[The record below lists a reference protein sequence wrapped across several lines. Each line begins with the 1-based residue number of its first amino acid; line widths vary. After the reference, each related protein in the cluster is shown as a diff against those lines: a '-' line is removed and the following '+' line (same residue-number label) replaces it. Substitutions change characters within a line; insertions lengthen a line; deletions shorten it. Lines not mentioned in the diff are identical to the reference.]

1 MILFFKSKTTAIK
14 QIISDF
20 FERFGISGAALIL
33 TVEFIWIASV
43 VVPVLVV
50 ISFLFNATK
59 AWMAVLPGFLGAFT
73 FLIVLTIGGLAATL
87 PSVYLGK
94 WRESIWQWMER
105 RHPVLESRQ
114 PAQRPAPLFPH
125 GLDIQDAD

>member
-1 MILFFKSKTTAIK
+1 MTLFFKSKTTAIK

-20 FERFGISGAALIL
+20 FERFGVSGAALIL

-50 ISFLFNATK
+50 ISLLFNATN

-73 FLIVLTIGGLAATL
+73 FLIVLTIGGKLFGIWGL
-87 PSVYLGK
+87 ILGIPIVNYVF
-94 WRESIWQWMER
+94 RHAI
-105 RHPVLESRQ
+105 RHPAEK
-114 PAQRPAPLFPH
+114 PAET
-125 GLDIQDAD
+125 